1 MRAQARAIIRPHSP
15 GFPPL
20 HALQAFHESTHAMK
34 ATYIEQQ
41 GAPEVLTYGDLP
53 DPSPSASE
61 VVIRVR
67 ATALNHLDTFARAG
81 RNGVIID
88 KFPHVLGCDLAGE
101 VAELGAGVEGLRVG
115 DRVMVDYSLPCG
127 KCSFCVAG
135 QDQLC
140 RAGRSIGISVN
151 GGYAQ
156 YVAVPSANAHVL
168 PDSMDFE
175 EAAAIPLVYKTAW
188 HCLIT
193 RCGMQ
198 AGEDV
203 LVMAAGSGVGSAA
216 IRVAKM
222 VGARVITTASTEEK
236 LVKARALGA
245 DETINY
251 VENPTYSAT
260 VREMTGGK
268 GVDLVFDS
276 IGGSV
281 WDENFKSLRPGG
293 RLVNCG
299 VTGGHRASLRIG
311 RMFTE
316 QVTLMGASTG
326 NRSDFLKVANLVRSG
341 NIRGIVSRTFPL
353 ENAAEAH
360 RAMEGRDVFGKLVL
374 VVP

>member
-1 MRAQARAIIRPHSP
+1 
-15 GFPPL
+15 
-20 HALQAFHESTHAMK
+20 MK
-34 ATYIEQQ
+34 ASYIEQQ
-41 GAPEVLTYGDLP
+41 GPPEVLTFGDLP
-53 DPSPSASE
+53 EPSPGPGE

-101 VAELGAGVEGLRVG
+101 VAELGGGVEDLNVG

-127 KCSFCVAG
+127 DCSFCVAG

-140 RAGRSIGISVN
+140 QTGGSIGITAN

-156 YVAVPSANAHVL
+156 YVAVPAQNAHIIPTDL
-168 PDSMDFE
+168 DFE

-216 IRVAKM
+216 IRLAKM

-236 LVKARALGA
+236 LAKARALGA

-251 VENPTYSAT
+251 VENPTYSST
-260 VREMTGGK
+260 VMEMTGGK

-311 RMFTE
+311 RMFTS

-341 NIRGIVSRTFPL
+341 KIRGIVSRTFPL
-353 ENAAEAH
+353 EEAAEAH
-360 RAMEGRDVFGKLVL
+360 RAMEDRNVFGKLVL
-374 VVP
+374 VTP

>member
-1 MRAQARAIIRPHSP
+1 
-15 GFPPL
+15 
-20 HALQAFHESTHAMK
+20 MK
-34 ATYIEQQ
+34 ATYIESQ
-41 GAPEVLTYGDLP
+41 GPPEVLTFGDLP
-53 DPSPSASE
+53 DPSPGPGEA
-61 VVIRVR
+61 VIRVW

-101 VAELGAGVEGLRVG
+101 VAELGAGVEGLKVG

-127 KCSFCVAG
+127 KCIACDAG
-135 QDQLC
+135 QDQRC
-140 RAGRSIGISVN
+140 ESGGSIGITVN

-156 YVAVPSANAHVL
+156 YVSVPARNAEVI
-168 PDSMDFE
+168 PDDMDFE

-193 RCGMQ
+193 RCGMLP
-198 AGEDV
+198 GEDV
-203 LVMAAGSGVGSAA
+203 LIMAAGSGVGSAA
-216 IRVAKM
+216 IKLAKM
-222 VGARVITTASTEEK
+222 MGARVITTASTEEK
-236 LVKARALGA
+236 LAKARALGA

-251 VENPTYSAT
+251 VENPAFSED
-260 VREMTGGK
+260 VMEMTGGK

-276 IGGSV
+276 IGASV
-281 WDENFKSLRPGG
+281 WDENFKSLKSGG

-311 RMFTE
+311 RMFTS

-326 NRSDFLKVANLVRSG
+326 SRSDFTKVANLVRRG
-341 NIRGIVSRTFPL
+341 EIRGIVNRTFQL
-353 ENAAEAH
+353 QDAADAH

-374 VVP
+374 TVP

>member
-1 MRAQARAIIRPHSP
+1 MCVGARAIIRPHSP
-15 GFPPL
+15 EFPPL
-20 HALQAFHESTHAMK
+20 SAPYLHYESTHDMK
-34 ATYIEQQ
+34 ASYIEQQ
-41 GAPEVLTYGDLP
+41 GPPEVITFGDLP
-53 DPSPSASE
+53 EPSPGPGE

-67 ATALNHLDTFARAG
+67 TTALNHLDTFARAG
-81 RNGVIID
+81 KNGVIID

-101 VAELGAGVEGLRVG
+101 VAELGAGVEDLSVG

-127 KCSFCVAG
+127 DCSFCVAG

-140 RAGRSIGISVN
+140 QTGGSIGITAN

-156 YVAVPSANAHVL
+156 YVAVPAQNAHIIPTDL
-168 PDSMDFE
+168 DFE

-216 IRVAKM
+216 IRLAKM

-236 LVKARALGA
+236 LAKARALGA

-251 VENPTYSAT
+251 VENPTYSST
-260 VREMTGGK
+260 VMEMTGGK

-311 RMFTE
+311 RMFTS

-341 NIRGIVSRTFPL
+341 KIRGIVSRTFPL
-353 ENAAEAH
+353 EEAAEAH
-360 RAMEGRDVFGKLVL
+360 RAMEDRNVFGKLVL
-374 VVP
+374 VTP

>member
-1 MRAQARAIIRPHSP
+1 
-15 GFPPL
+15 
-20 HALQAFHESTHAMK
+20 MK
-34 ATYIEQQ
+34 ATYIKEQ
-41 GAPEVLTYGDLP
+41 GSPEVLTYGDLP
-53 DPSPSASE
+53 EPSPSQGEA
-61 VVIRVR
+61 VIRVR

-81 RNGVIID
+81 KNGVIID

-101 VAELGAGVEGLRVG
+101 VAQLGPETEGLKVG
-115 DRVMVDYSLPCG
+115 DRVMVDYSLPCTRCG
-127 KCSFCVAG
+127 FCIAG

-140 RAGRSIGISVN
+140 EIGGSIGITVN

-156 YVAVPSANAHVL
+156 YVAVPAQNAYTI
-168 PDSMDFE
+168 PEDMGFE

-236 LVKARALGA
+236 LAKARALGA

-251 VENPTYSAT
+251 VDNPTYSGT
-260 VREMTGGK
+260 VMKMTGGK
-268 GVDLVFDS
+268 GADLVFDS
-276 IGGSV
+276 IGASV

-311 RMFTE
+311 RMFTS

-326 NRSDFLKVANLVRSG
+326 NRADFAKVANLVRRG
-341 NIRGIVSRTFPL
+341 EIRGIVSRTFPL
-353 ENAAEAH
+353 EDAAEAH
-360 RAMEGRDVFGKLVL
+360 RAMEDRNVFGKLVL
-374 VVP
+374 EVP

>member
-1 MRAQARAIIRPHSP
+1 
-15 GFPPL
+15 
-20 HALQAFHESTHAMK
+20 MK

-41 GAPEVLTYGDLP
+41 GPPEVLTFGDLP
-53 DPSPSASE
+53 DPTPRDGEA
-61 VVIRVR
+61 VIRVR

-101 VAELGAGVEGLRVG
+101 VADPGRGVEGVKVG

-127 KCSFCVAG
+127 NCIPCEAG
-135 QDQLC
+135 QDQRC
-140 RAGRSIGISVN
+140 EKGGSIGITVN

-156 YVAVPSANAHVL
+156 YVSVPARNTEII
-168 PDSMDFE
+168 PDDMDFH

-193 RCGMQ
+193 RCGMLP
-198 AGEDV
+198 GEDV
-203 LVMAAGSGVGSAA
+203 LIMAAGSGVGSAA
-216 IRVAKM
+216 IKLAKL
-222 VGARVITTASTEEK
+222 VGARVITTASTDEK
-236 LVKARALGA
+236 LAKARALGA
-245 DETINY
+245 DHTINY
-251 VENPTYSAT
+251 VETPAFSGA

-268 GVDLVFDS
+268 GVDIVFDS
-276 IGGSV
+276 IGASV
-281 WDENFKSLRPGG
+281 WDENFKSLKSGG

-311 RMFTE
+311 RMFTS

-326 NRSDFLKVANLVRSG
+326 SRADFKKVATLVRRG
-341 NIRGIVSRTFPL
+341 EIRGIVSRTFPL

-360 RAMEGRDVFGKLVL
+360 RAMEGRDVFGKLAL
-374 VVP
+374 TVP

>member
-1 MRAQARAIIRPHSP
+1 
-15 GFPPL
+15 
-20 HALQAFHESTHAMK
+20 MK
-34 ATYIEQQ
+34 ATYIESQ
-41 GAPEVLTYGDLP
+41 GPPEVLTYGELP
-53 DPSPSASE
+53 DPSPGPAE
-61 VVIRVR
+61 AVIRVR

-101 VAELGAGVEGLRVG
+101 VAEIGAGVEGLKVG

-127 KCSFCVAG
+127 KCIACESG
-135 QDQLC
+135 QDQRC
-140 RAGRSIGISVN
+140 EVGGSIGITTN

-156 YVAVPSANAHVL
+156 YVSVPARNVEAI
-168 PDSMDFE
+168 PGEMDFE

-193 RCGMQ
+193 RCGMLP
-198 AGEDV
+198 GEDV
-203 LVMAAGSGVGSAA
+203 LIMAAGSGVGSAA
-216 IRVAKM
+216 IKLAKL

-236 LVKARALGA
+236 LAKARALGA
-245 DETINY
+245 DDTINY
-251 VENPTYSAT
+251 VENPTFSDA
-260 VREMTGGK
+260 VMEMTDGK

-276 IGGSV
+276 IGASV
-281 WDENFKSLRPGG
+281 WDENFKSLKSGG

-311 RMFTE
+311 RMFTS

-326 NRSDFLKVANLVRSG
+326 SRADFTRVAKLVRRG
-341 NIRGIVSRTFPL
+341 EIRGIVSRTFPL
-353 ENAAEAH
+353 ENADDAH

-374 VVP
+374 TVP

>member
-1 MRAQARAIIRPHSP
+1 MPNTWP
-15 GFPPL
+15 Y
-20 HALQAFHESTHAMK
+20 LQ
-34 ATYIEQQ
+34 Q
-41 GAPEVLTYGDLP
+41 
-53 DPSPSASE
+53 
-61 VVIRVR
+61 
-67 ATALNHLDTFARAG
+67 
-81 RNGVIID
+81 
-88 KFPHVLGCDLAGE
+88 
-101 VAELGAGVEGLRVG
+101 
-115 DRVMVDYSLPCG
+115 
-127 KCSFCVAG
+127 
-135 QDQLC
+135 
-140 RAGRSIGISVN
+140 
-151 GGYAQ
+151 
-156 YVAVPSANAHVL
+156 NAHVL

-236 LVKARALGA
+236 LAKARALGA

-311 RMFTE
+311 RC
-316 QVTLMGASTG
+316 SP
-326 NRSDFLKVANLVRSG
+326 
-341 NIRGIVSRTFPL
+341 SR
-353 ENAAEAH
+353 
-360 RAMEGRDVFGKLVL
+360 
-374 VVP
+374 

>member
-1 MRAQARAIIRPHSP
+1 
-15 GFPPL
+15 
-20 HALQAFHESTHAMK
+20 MK
-34 ATYIEQQ
+34 ATYIERQ
-41 GAPEVLTYGDLP
+41 GGPEVLTYGDLP
-53 DPSPSASE
+53 DPSPGPGE

-67 ATALNHLDTFARAG
+67 ATALNHLDVFARAG
-81 RNGVIID
+81 RNGIILD
-88 KFPHVLGCDLAGE
+88 KFPHVLGCDLSGE
-101 VAELGAGVEGLRVG
+101 AAELGAEVEGLRVG
-115 DRVMVDYSLPCG
+115 ERVMVDYSLPCA
-127 KCSFCVAG
+127 KCRPCISG

-140 RAGRSIGISVN
+140 EIGGSIGISVD

-156 YVAVPSANAHVL
+156 YVVVPAQNAHTI
-168 PDSMDFE
+168 PDDMDFD

-216 IRVAKM
+216 IRLAKL

-236 LVKARALGA
+236 LAKARALGA

-251 VENPTYSAT
+251 VENPTYSRT

-276 IGGSV
+276 IGASV
-281 WDENFKSLRPGG
+281 WDENFKSLKPGG

-299 VTGGHRASLRIG
+299 VTGGHRAPLRIG

-326 NRSDFLKVANLVRSG
+326 NRADFAKVAGLVRRG
-341 NIRGIVSRTFPL
+341 EVRGIVSRTFPL
-353 ENAAEAH
+353 EDAAEAH

>member
-1 MRAQARAIIRPHSP
+1 
-15 GFPPL
+15 
-20 HALQAFHESTHAMK
+20 MK
-34 ATYIEQQ
+34 ATYIEEQ
-41 GAPEVLTYGDLP
+41 GPPEVLTFGDLP
-53 DPSPSASE
+53 DPSSGPGE

-101 VAELGAGVEGLRVG
+101 VADPGAGVEGLEVG

-127 KCSFCVAG
+127 ECIACEAG
-135 QDQLC
+135 HDQRC
-140 RAGRSIGISVN
+140 EVGGSIGITVN

-156 YVAVPSANAHVL
+156 YVSVPARNVEII
-168 PDSMDFE
+168 PDDMDFE
-175 EAAAIPLVYKTAW
+175 ESAAIPLVYKTAW

-193 RCGMQ
+193 RCGMLP
-198 AGEDV
+198 GEDV
-203 LVMAAGSGVGSAA
+203 LIMAAGSGVGSAA
-216 IRVAKM
+216 IKLAKLM
-222 VGARVITTASTEEK
+222 GARVITTASTEEK
-236 LVKARALGA
+236 LAKARAIGA

-251 VENPTYSAT
+251 VENPEFSKI
-260 VREMTGGK
+260 VMEMTGGK

-276 IGGSV
+276 IGASV
-281 WDENFKSLRPGG
+281 WDENFKSLKSGG

-311 RMFTE
+311 RMFTS

-326 NRSDFLKVANLVRSG
+326 SRADFSRVANLVRRG
-341 NIRGIVSRTFPL
+341 EIRGIVSRKFPL
-353 ENAAEAH
+353 QDAADAH

-374 VVP
+374 TVP

>member
-1 MRAQARAIIRPHSP
+1 
-15 GFPPL
+15 
-20 HALQAFHESTHAMK
+20 MK
-34 ATYIEQQ
+34 ANYIEEQ
-41 GAPEVLTYGDLP
+41 GGPEVLTYGDLP
-53 DPSPSASE
+53 DPSPGPAE

-101 VAELGAGVEGLRVG
+101 VAQLGPETQGLKVG
-115 DRVMVDYSLPCG
+115 DRVMVDYSLPCARCG
-127 KCSFCVAG
+127 FCIAG

-140 RAGRSIGISVN
+140 ETGGSIGITVN

-156 YVAVPSANAHVL
+156 YVAVPVQNAYTI
-168 PDSMDFE
+168 PEDMGFR

-236 LVKARALGA
+236 LAKARALGA

-251 VENPTYSAT
+251 VDNPTYSGT
-260 VREMTGGK
+260 VMEMTGGK

-276 IGGSV
+276 IGASV

-311 RMFTE
+311 RMFTS

-326 NRSDFLKVANLVRSG
+326 NRADFAKVANLVRRG
-341 NIRGIVSRTFPL
+341 EIRGIVSQTFSL
-353 ENAAEAH
+353 EDAAEAH
-360 RAMEGRDVFGKLVL
+360 RTMEDRNVFGKLVL
-374 VVP
+374 EVP

>member
-1 MRAQARAIIRPHSP
+1 MCVGARAIIRPHSP
-15 GFPPL
+15 VFPPL
-20 HALQAFHESTHAMK
+20 SAPYSHYESAHAMK
-34 ATYIEQQ
+34 ASYIEQQ
-41 GAPEVLTYGDLP
+41 GPPEVLTFGDLP
-53 DPSPSASE
+53 EPSPGPGE

-88 KFPHVLGCDLAGE
+88 KFPHVLGCDLSGE
-101 VAELGAGVEGLRVG
+101 VAELGAGVEELNVG

-127 KCSFCVAG
+127 DCSFCVAG

-140 RAGRSIGISVN
+140 QTGGSIGITGN

-156 YVAVPSANAHVL
+156 YVAVPAQNAHIIPTDL
-168 PDSMDFE
+168 DFG

-216 IRVAKM
+216 MRLAKM

-236 LVKARALGA
+236 LAKARALGA

-251 VENPTYSAT
+251 VDTPSYSST
-260 VREMTGGK
+260 VMEMTGGK

-311 RMFTE
+311 RMFTS

-341 NIRGIVSRTFPL
+341 KIRGIVSRTFPL
-353 ENAAEAH
+353 EEAAEAH
-360 RAMEGRDVFGKLVL
+360 RAMEDRNVFGKLVL
-374 VVP
+374 VTP